1 MKQAALLKQRLLKRT
16 LLKPFIISALCLIP
30 LLSMAQ
36 EDTER
41 HYLALLENEITALE
55 AILHKAELNRDKDA
69 RIKFQYEWL
78 RADLGKMKT
87 GIQTHINAPRVNP
100 RKVTP
105 LQGGYRQ

>member
-1 MKQAALLKQRLLKRT
+1 MKQAALLKQSLLK
-16 LLKPFIISALCLIP
+16 LFIFSAFCLTP